1 MKLKPY
7 TVAPFLAVLTYL
19 STVCAGQILGD
30 LDAGTNTYLYLFAG
44 IQLAAYLLPL
54 LIYALLFG
62 GLSPK
67 RMRIALPE
75 ACSIPLQALLL
86 IILLIGTAL
95 ISMLLERVG
104 IVFPETASGGFDN
117 PGLLAIAVAA
127 IVPAVC
133 EEILFRGVIMSAF
146 EPCGIAP
153 AIIGS
158 SLLFAFGHMSLEKL
172 PLYFFAGVILAFSV
186 YVGRSVF
193 VSVFLHAVYNVASL
207 CLGDYLSA
215 VAAHLESFALLF
227 IILFFALW
235 IIVLIALS
243 EGSRVYG
250 IYAERSLD
258 SSYTP
263 EKMNAVERAKGNAAV
278 YLSVPF
284 LLATVI
290 YVAALILS
298 MKEII

>member
-19 STVCAGQILGD
+19 STICAGQILGD
-30 LDAGTNTYLYLFAG
+30 LDASTNAYLYAFSG

-75 ACSIPLQALLL
+75 ACSIPLQALLM
-86 IILLIGTAL
+86 IILLLGTAL

-104 IVFPETASGGFDN
+104 IVFSDTPSSGLNSPSF
-117 PGLLAIAVAA
+117 LAIAVAA
-127 IVPAVC
+127 ILPAIC

-158 SLLFAFGHMSLEKL
+158 SLLFAFGHMSIEKL
-172 PLYFFAGVILAFSV
+172 PLYFFAGAVLAISV
-186 YVGRSVF
+186 YVGRSLF
-193 VSVFLHAVYNVASL
+193 VSVFLHAVYNIASL
-207 CLGDYLSA
+207 CLGDYLSGI
-215 VAAHLESFALLF
+215 AAHLESFALLF

-263 EKMNAVERAKGNAAV
+263 AKMTAVQRAKCNAAV

-290 YVAALILS
+290 YVAVLILS